1 LESKSLRVEQL
12 ERIADALLTPDRGE
26 PAASTIPWDSRETL
40 DTLQGSIAYWTI
52 GSGPAVVLVHGWE
65 GSHGQMDAFVAPLLA
80 RGARVVSV
88 DLPAH
93 GESGGVTAS
102 PLDCGAAI
110 AAVGAQIGPLAGA
123 IGHSGG
129 CPSIAIAMRGG
140 MRVQRVALIATPER
154 WERYVRWFAHEEGVD
169 AEHLIDT
176 LRARGVDVASLV
188 LPETASAFD
197 VPALIVHSEDDR
209 TCKIEGAR
217 RVADAWRGSEFL
229 TVDGLGHMRILKDPA
244 VVERVVHFTI
254 PEPS

>member
-1 LESKSLRVEQL
+1 MIEL

-26 PAASTIPWDSRETL
+26 PAASTVQWETRETL
-40 DTLQGSIAYWTI
+40 ETPHGPIAYWTI
-52 GSGPAVVLVHGWE
+52 GSGPAVLLVHGWE
-65 GSHGQMDAFVAPLLA
+65 GSHAQMDAFVAPLLD
-80 RGARVVSV
+80 RGARVVSL

-102 PLDCGAAI
+102 PLDCGAVVAEL
-110 AAVGAQIGPLAGA
+110 GMRIGPLAGA

-129 CPSIAIAMRGG
+129 CPNIAIAMRAGL
-140 MRVQRVALIATPER
+140 RVQRVALIATPER
-154 WERYVRWFAHEEGVD
+154 WERYVRWYAQEEGVD

-217 RVADAWRGSEFL
+217 RVADAWRA
-229 TVDGLGHMRILKDPA
+229 VDGLGHMRILKDPA